1 MELERRLY
9 FDMKIIEDK
18 DIIPTDRY
26 IPIDFDD
33 LKRRVD
39 NGYFKFEPR
48 KDGNGDLISIDL
60 VRT

>member
-1 MELERRLY
+1 
-9 FDMKIIEDK
+9 MKIIEDK

-26 IPIDFDD
+26 IPIDFDE

-60 VRT
+60 VRTDRDEKRTI